1 MDWTELGLGQNYLT
15 QQLSPFV
22 GPLVHHF
29 LTRDQLV
36 TGIFQWGLQ
45 AQAIV
50 SLIQKVGL

>member
-1 MDWTELGLGQNYLT
+1 MGWTELGLGQNYLT

-36 TGIFQWGLQ
+36 TGTFQWGL
-45 AQAIV
+45 
-50 SLIQKVGL
+50 